1 MKIYIKYVLGEKT
14 IEYNS
19 FENIRDYDNVVYIN
33 CHNNKLTSLPK
44 LPDSLQSLNCYINQ
58 LISLPELP
66 NSLKQ
71 LYCWINNF
79 IKNGKHKYLKQII
92 YF

>member
-1 MKIYIKYVLGEKT
+1 MTISVKYYLEQNFIT
-14 IEYNS
+14 YNS
-19 FENIRDYDNVVYIN
+19 FKKIKNYDTVVYID
-33 CHNNKLTSLPK
+33 CSYDQLTELPK
-44 LPDSLQSLNCYINQ
+44 LPNSLKELHCSNNQ